1 MHDEGHAGM
10 TKTELRNI
18 TRELRA
24 MGYDKIILSS
34 ESPPGAQLDEWVL
47 QPRAEDLHHLLAFSS
62 LCLSESITVAGEAAV
77 LGTPTVL
84 LNPLKA
90 GHTLELE
97 AYGLIERHVNVES
110 AMLRVADLSA
120 DTSTSRRWKIAKSQ
134 LLSDK
139 ADMTAC
145 LADII
150 LQELKLRN
158 NKVQRRV

>member
-1 MHDEGHAGM
+1 
-10 TKTELRNI
+10 
-18 TRELRA
+18 
-24 MGYDKIILSS
+24 
-34 ESPPGAQLDEWVL
+34 
-47 QPRAEDLHHLLAFSS
+47 
-62 LCLSESITVAGEAAV
+62 VAGEAAV